1 MNTQK
6 SIIRILNA
14 KINIALSSVKVMKNH
29 NRASDPKTLV
39 TTNCPIEPTLIA
51 SAPIIRFLGERK
63 NTLPPYSPIRFG
75 VNTAHV
81 KPQKT
86 DSTDFQVLIF
96 SKSLT
101 KNFHFRDSKNQFNN
115 IKENKLSMTRMTLTK
130 EIELINDLKL
140 LIFWLSLSFLKMN
153 KKAIM
158 ITLTFIPTL
167 KIFFVRDFMLM
178 QC

>member
-1 MNTQK
+1 MNVQNN
-6 SIIRILNA
+6 IIRILNA

-29 NRASDPKTLV
+29 NRASDPNTLV

-51 SAPIIRFLGERK
+51 TIPMIRFLGDRK

-96 SKSLT
+96 SISLT
-101 KNFHFRDSKNQFNN
+101 KNFHLRDSKNQFNN
-115 IKENKLSMTRMTLTK
+115 IKENTLNITSKALIK
-130 EIELINDLKL
+130 EIELISDLKL

-153 KKAIM
+153 KKAIT

-167 KIFFVRDFMLM
+167 KIFFVCDFMLM